1 MSNFEDL
8 EQVIRRGFPAAEVCV
23 DGAVEGPKTVWL
35 DILYGD
41 SLVIVEWRKSH
52 GIGVS
57 LMPIDPA
64 HPSEGLFS
72 GPDAL
77 FTDWSAAQGHVLS
90 LLAEIASEH
99 QPKKVALG

>member
-1 MSNFEDL
+1 MSDFKDL
-8 EQVIRRGFPAAEVCV
+8 EQAVRRAFPAAEVRK
-23 DGAVEGPKTVWL
+23 DGSGEGPKTAWL

-57 LMPIDPA
+57 LMPVHPA
-64 HPSEGLFS
+64 DPSEGLFS
-72 GPDAL
+72 GPDEV
-77 FTDWSAAQGHVLS
+77 FTDWSAAQRHVLS

-99 QPKKVALG
+99 QPKKAALG